1 MVMFATVARC
11 RFSEMTSRRSWS
23 SCSSSSSKVD
33 WKSSFV
39 KFVCGLSKN
48 DAPLLLLCSSSPL
61 LKMSSERGTYAC
73 EDSLFIFF
81 SFSLSLSLLLSELL
95 AAHFYGDFFSRAL
108 LYVSVNIKRGAA
120 ASKRVATS
128 MSIINNDTCER

>member
-23 SCSSSSSKVD
+23 SCSSSSVD

-48 DAPLLLLCSSSPL
+48 DDDDALLLLLCSSSPL

-81 SFSLSLSLLLSELL
+81 FFSLSLSLLLSELL
-95 AAHFYGDFFSRAL
+95 AAHFYGDFFSL
-108 LYVSVNIKRGAA
+108 LYVISV
-120 ASKRVATS
+120 
-128 MSIINNDTCER
+128 M